1 MAELHQWVNRYQAPL
16 PGGQVIST
24 ARPGQQIAQ
33 AITEIQNVITNM
45 QGGDEES
52 EPSRIEESVANLAE
66 ILATLLENQEQG
78 AGGMPSAEG
87 VEDGKVLQA
96 SGGAVIF
103 GYVRAT
109 A

>member
-1 MAELHQWVNRYQAPL
+1 
-16 PGGQVIST
+16 
-24 ARPGQQIAQ
+24 
-33 AITEIQNVITNM
+33 M